1 MVFDAAGGMMQLVMA
16 FLAAGAGTGTG
27 TGADLGTSTSNTW
40 TYVSSGKQGAVWYV
54 DTASL
59 RDERDTDGQSVRR
72 AIVKTQYADVGS
84 GPAKDIKRLILF
96 NCQEEISKTISY
108 TEYDSTGQ
116 ETRSY
121 AYPMPAYDDV
131 VPGTVLA
138 SAMAKACSSTT
149 Q

>member
-16 FLAAGAGTGTG
+16 FLASGAGTGTG
-27 TGADLGTSTSNTW
+27 TGTGMDNNW

-59 RDERDTDGQSVRR
+59 RDERDVDGQPVRR
-72 AIVKTQYADVGS
+72 ALIKTQYADVS
-84 GPAKDIKRLILF
+84 TGPAKDIKRLILF

-121 AYPMPAYDDV
+121 AYPMPAYDAV